1 MLEVIISESAIQDL
15 EEILEFISEDSPL
28 NASNFL
34 SEILLRI
41 YKLRHFKYLGR
52 KVQVLN
58 DDNIREL
65 IFGNYRVIYVIKN
78 TDLVVILAIYNSFRD
93 FNPDIIQ

>member
-1 MLEVIISESAIQDL
+1 MVEVIISESAIQDL
-15 EEILEFISEDSPL
+15 EEILAFISEDSPL

-52 KVQVLN
+52 KVQELN
-58 DDNIREL
+58 DNNIREL
-65 IFGNYRVIYVIKN
+65 IFGNYRVIYVIMN
-78 TDLVVILAIYNSFRD
+78 TDSVVILTIYNSFRD
-93 FNPDIIQ
+93 FYPEIIK